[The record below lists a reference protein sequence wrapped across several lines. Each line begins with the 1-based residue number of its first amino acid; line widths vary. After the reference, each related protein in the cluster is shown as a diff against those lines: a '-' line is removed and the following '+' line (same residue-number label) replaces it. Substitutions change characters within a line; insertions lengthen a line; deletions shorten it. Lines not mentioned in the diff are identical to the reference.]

1 MNAKRPHSRKSP
13 ALGGWN
19 LRAVI
24 AASLLLAPA
33 LVRAQ
38 AQDYPNREIRSICNF
53 AVGSGADILVRYY
66 SDRLSR
72 LAGKPVVVDNRP
84 GAQGNIA
91 TELTAK
97 SKPDGYT
104 LMITPGSSTLA
115 AATHLF
121 RKLPFDPIKDF
132 TPVTTVAKLSFA
144 FAVEASKPIHN
155 LAELKDYLKKK
166 PGDGAYGT
174 GSNTGQVA
182 AELFKEMASL
192 KTQNVNYK
200 VTGDA
205 LRDLLGGQL
214 DFISYDIT
222 FLSGQHRGGK
232 VRVVAMTSSSRVGTL
247 PDIPTV
253 AESGYPGFD
262 LTPWWGVV
270 VPAGTPKPVVD
281 RLTGWFNQINAA
293 EETKKF
299 LSSVATDPFPGD
311 AETMARLIRQD
322 TEAWGR
328 FVKLAKIEPE

>member
-1 MNAKRPHSRKSP
+1 MK
-13 ALGGWN
+13 ALIH
-19 LRAVI
+19 AVMI
-24 AASLLLAPA
+24 STSLLAAA
-33 LVRAQ
+33 LPSIAN

-53 AVGSGADILVRYY
+53 SAGSGADILVRWY

-91 TELTAK
+91 TDLTAK

-115 AATHLF
+115 AAQHLF

-144 FAVEASKPIHN
+144 LAVNASTPIN
-155 LAELKDYLKKK
+155 TIAELKDHLRKKT
-166 PGDGAYGT
+166 GDGAYGT

-182 AELFKEMASL
+182 AELFKEMSGL

-205 LRDLLGGQL
+205 LRDLLSGQL

-222 FLSGQHRGGK
+222 FLSAQHRGGK
-232 VRVVAMTSSSRVGTL
+232 LRVLAMTSGSRVGSF
-247 PDIPTV
+247 PDIPTL

-270 VPAGTPKPVVD
+270 VPAGTPRPIVE
-281 RLTGWFNQINAA
+281 RLASWFNQITES

-299 LSSVATDPFPGD
+299 LSNVATDAFPGNAD
-311 AETMARLIRQD
+311 LMARMIRQD
-322 TEAWGR
+322 TENWGR

>member
-1 MNAKRPHSRKSP
+1 MKEFI
-13 ALGGWN
+13 LN
-19 LRAVI
+19 LMGLASMAVI
-24 AASLLLAPA
+24 ALAPIA
-33 LVRAQ
+33 AAQ

-53 AVGSGADILVRYY
+53 AVGSGADILVRWY

-72 LAGKPVVVDNRP
+72 LSGKPVVVENRP

-91 TELTAK
+91 TDLAAK

-104 LMITPGSSTLA
+104 IMITPGSSTLA

-144 FAVEASKPIHN
+144 LAVNASNPIN
-155 LAELKDYLKKK
+155 SIADLKDHLRKKT
-166 PGDGAYGT
+166 GDGSYGT

-182 AELFKEMASL
+182 AELFKEMSSL

-200 VTGDA
+200 TTGDA
-205 LRDLLGGQL
+205 MRDLLGGQL

-232 VRVVAMTSSSRVGTL
+232 VRVLAMTSGSRVGAF
-247 PDIPTV
+247 PDIPTL
-253 AESGYPGFD
+253 AESGYPGYD

-270 VPAGTPKPVVD
+270 APAGTPRPIVE
-281 RLTGWFNQINAA
+281 RLSAWFNEITNSD
-293 EETKKF
+293 ETKKF
-299 LSSVATDPFPGD
+299 LSNVATDAFPGNAD
-311 AETMARLIRQD
+311 LMAKLIRQD
-322 TEAWGR
+322 TENWGR
-328 FVKLAKIEPE
+328 FVKLAKIVPE

>member
-1 MNAKRPHSRKSP
+1 MNRFARASFCG
-13 ALGGWN
+13 AL
-19 LRAVI
+19 I
-24 AASLLLAPA
+24 ALMLPF
-33 LVRAQ
+33 VAQ

-53 AVGSGADILVRYY
+53 AVGSGADILVRWY

-91 TELTAK
+91 TDLTAK

-132 TPVTTVAKLSFA
+132 TPVTTITKLSFA
-144 FAVEASKPIHN
+144 LAVNASMPINNIADLRNH
-155 LAELKDYLKKK
+155 LRKKK
-166 PGDGAYGT
+166 GDGSYGT

-182 AELFKEMASL
+182 AELFKEMSSL

-205 LRDLLGGQL
+205 LRDLLSGEL

-232 VRVVAMTSSSRVGTL
+232 VRVLAMTSGSRVGAF
-247 PDIPTV
+247 PDIPTL
-253 AESGYPGFD
+253 AESGLTGFD

-270 VPAGTPKPVVD
+270 VPSGTPRPIVE
-281 RLTGWFNQINAA
+281 RLSSWFNQITNSD
-293 EETKKF
+293 ETKKF
-299 LSSVATDPFPGD
+299 LANVATDAFPGD
-311 AETMARLIRQD
+311 GELMAKMIRQD
-322 TEAWGR
+322 TDSWGR
-328 FVKLAKIEPE
+328 FVKLAKIDPE

>member
-1 MNAKRPHSRKSP
+1 MNSFRHAVVL
-13 ALGGWN
+13 ALN
-19 LRAVI
+19 LVAVMVPV
-24 AASLLLAPA
+24 ASM
-33 LVRAQ
+33 AQ
-38 AQDYPNREIRSICNF
+38 SQDYPNREIHSICNF
-53 AVGSGADILVRYY
+53 AVGSGADILVRWY

-72 LAGKPVVVDNRP
+72 LAGKPVIVDNRP

-91 TELTAK
+91 TDLTAK
-97 SKPDGYT
+97 SRPDGYT

-144 FAVEASKPIHN
+144 LAVNASSPVNTI
-155 LAELKDYLKKK
+155 AELRDYLKKK

-182 AELFKEMASL
+182 AELFKEMSGL

-205 LRDLLGGQL
+205 LRDVLGGQL

-232 VRVVAMTSSSRVGTL
+232 LRVLAMTSASRVSAF
-247 PDIPTV
+247 PDIPTL

-270 VPAGTPKPVVD
+270 VPAGTPRPIVE
-281 RLTGWFNQINAA
+281 RLASWFNEITNS

-299 LSSVATDPFPGD
+299 LSNVATDAFPGN
-311 AETMARLIRQD
+311 AELMAKLIRQD
-322 TEAWGR
+322 NEAWGR